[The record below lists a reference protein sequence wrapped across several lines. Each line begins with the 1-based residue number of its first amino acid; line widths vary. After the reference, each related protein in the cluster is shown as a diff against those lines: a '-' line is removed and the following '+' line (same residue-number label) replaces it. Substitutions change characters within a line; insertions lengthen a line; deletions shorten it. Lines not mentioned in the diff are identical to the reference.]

1 MLLVYV
7 CTLFIGKLTISNISY
22 DSALQTVIC
31 TSTGGPVTS
40 VTWSRDN
47 VPIDITDRTTYQ
59 HSQVV
64 TDTSTATYQ
73 SKLWINPA
81 ADLYGVYVCNVNN
94 SAGNAFAAVAV
105 FPSPEVSTGNEC
117 SLHDMA
123 I

>member
-1 MLLVYV
+1 MS
-7 CTLFIGKLTISNISY
+7 ISEITY

-73 SKLWINPA
+73 SRLMLVSK
-81 ADLYGVYVCNVNN
+81 
-94 SAGNAFAAVAV
+94 SASLSGTYTCSVGNTIGTDED
-105 FPSPEVSTGNEC
+105 SLDITGE
-117 SLHDMA
+117 
-123 I
+123 

>member
-1 MLLVYV
+1 MY
-7 CTLFIGKLTISNISY
+7 FIIGRLTISDISY

-73 SKLWINPA
+73 SRLWINSA
-81 ADLYGVYVCNVNN
+81 ADLYGVYVCSVSN
-94 SAGNAFAAVAV
+94 SAGIASAFVES
-105 FPSPEVSTGNEC
+105 SPPPKGNINEG
-117 SLHDMA
+117 
-123 I
+123 